1 MSLLFITHIVKL
13 DHVLNLLLPV
23 LVLGPLDALDGG
35 HVPGRRLERHI
46 RVSKKSAKV
55 KMKFRGQVSRGGV

>member
-1 MSLLFITHIVKL
+1 MFITHIVKL

-35 HVPGRRLERHI
+35 HVPGRRLERHLQ
-46 RVSKKSAKV
+46 VSSVKV
-55 KMKFRGQVSRGGV
+55 KIKFRGQVSGGGV